1 MQLGRSLLL
10 PAAVSFLLVPHGLG
24 EMQPTKPGT
33 AVDSV
38 TVLVKNRRVDEITVS
53 YQYQGGGVRRLGRV
67 LPGRD
72 ATFRIPWQAAQLK
85 LRVRIIGGGERAT
98 NAVTPQPEDLVELW
112 AHGSLNPRSLRIIRA
127 TDHLRPPI

>member
-10 PAAVSFLLVPHGLG
+10 PAAVGFLLVPQ
-24 EMQPTKPGT
+24 QPGVVQPWRSDT

-67 LPGRD
+67 MPGRD
-72 ATFRIPWQAAQLK
+72 ATFRIPWYSAQLK

-98 NAVTPQPEDLVELW
+98 NAVTPQPGDLVELW
-112 AHGSLNPRSLRIIRA
+112 AHGSLNPRSLRIIRGEP
-127 TDHLRPPI
+127 RP